1 MQDLKE
7 YKIILSPRVEETL
20 DEIYSYIA
28 TNFSESY
35 ANNRVNEILD
45 GIETLKIFPEA
56 GFNADKKFKKII
68 DPKYDT
74 RGMPLK
80 KDYLVLYNIEESE
93 NRVKVAYL
101 FSTKSDY
108 LKLFKD

>member
-56 GFNADKKFKKII
+56 GFNADKKFKKRI

-80 KDYLVLYNIEESE
+80 RITLFYIILR
-93 NRVKVAYL
+93 RVKIGLRWLIY
-101 FSTKSDY
+101 FQ
-108 LKLFKD
+108 LKVII